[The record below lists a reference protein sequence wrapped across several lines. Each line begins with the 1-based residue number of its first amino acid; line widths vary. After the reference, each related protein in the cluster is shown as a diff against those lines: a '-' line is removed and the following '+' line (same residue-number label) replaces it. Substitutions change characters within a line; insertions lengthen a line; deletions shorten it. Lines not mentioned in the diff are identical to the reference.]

1 MIRAL
6 GDWLDSRT
14 GYRHLLYE
22 ALYEPIPGGASWHYV
37 WGSTLT
43 FVFAVQV
50 ITGLF
55 LWTAYSP
62 STLTAWESV
71 YYIQHEMSFG
81 WLVRGIHHFA
91 AQAMMILLALH
102 FMQVVIWGA
111 YRAPREINFWLGLIL
126 MQIVLGLALTGYLL
140 PWDQKGYYAT
150 QVATNIASVTPVVG
164 PALQQL
170 AQGGTSYGHQTLTR
184 FFALHA
190 GVLPALLVAFLGLH
204 VYVFRRHGITVFKK
218 YRDQPIAPFWPDQVL
233 KDAVACLVV
242 FATILFFVRWKGA
255 ELAGPADPSEAFSS
269 PRPEWYFLF
278 LFRFLKYEWV
288 EHNLGLAGGAI
299 YVPGAIMAVIALMP
313 IVGRWKLGHGFN
325 VAFTLAL
332 FGGAGYLTWVAL
344 DEDRRDP
351 ELQIAM
357 AEAHADGQRA
367 IELAHEFGI
376 PATGVLSLLKEDPK
390 TQGPRLFARHCKAC
404 HTYNGHDGT
413 HRPVTTATAADLG
426 QFGSREWVQKVLV
439 DYHEVF
445 APLMNGKEQQPDG
458 TVAIIGE
465 RFLAG
470 DMATWSKDNRAALT
484 DPANAESL
492 KALVEFVVQ
501 QSGRKDLEPIDESLA
516 KAGLDVFQLGTLKTG
531 TLSSGC
537 TDCHTMHVA
546 GQESPLSENPGSGV
560 PTLTGYAGK
569 EWLLRFIANPGHDDF
584 YGANNKMPAFAETM
598 TERER
603 QLLVDWMTGDYYQP
617 AESKH

>member
-14 GYRHLLYE
+14 GFRHLLYD
-22 ALYEPIPGGASWHYV
+22 ALYEPIPGGSSWHYV

-50 ITGLF
+50 ITGIF

-71 YYIQHEMSFG
+71 YFIQHEMSYG

-111 YRAPREINFWLGLIL
+111 YRAPREINFWLGLVL

-164 PALQQL
+164 PQIQQL
-170 AQGGTSYGHQTLTR
+170 AQGGPIYGHQTLTR

-218 YRDQPIAPFWPDQVL
+218 YQDQTIAPFWPDQVL
-233 KDAVACLVV
+233 KDAVACLAV
-242 FATILFFVRWKGA
+242 FATILFFVVRRGA

-278 LFRFLKYEWV
+278 LFRFLKFEAIDKM
-288 EHNLGLAGGAI
+288 GLAFGAI
-299 YVPGAIMAVIALMP
+299 YVPGAIMTVIALMP

-325 VAFTLAL
+325 VAFTFAL
-332 FGGAGYLTWVAL
+332 FAGAATLTGMAIY
-344 DEDRRDP
+344 EDRNDKD
-351 ELQIAM
+351 LQLAM
-357 AEAHADGQRA
+357 QEAHEDGKRA
-367 IELAHEFGI
+367 VELAREFGI
-376 PATGVLSLLKEDPK
+376 PATGVLSLLKEDPQ
-390 TQGPRLFARHCKAC
+390 TQGPRLFARKCASC

-413 HRPVTTATAADLG
+413 HRPVELATAADLG
-426 QFGSREWVQKVLV
+426 KFGSREWLKEVLIN
-439 DYHEVF
+439 YHNVF
-445 APLMNGKEQQPDG
+445 QPLMNAKEKQTDG
-458 TVAIIGE
+458 TEIVIGE
-465 RFLAG
+465 SFLAG
-470 DMATWSKDNRAALT
+470 EMATWSKDNQAALN
-484 DPANAESL
+484 DPANTASFN
-492 KALVEFVVQ
+492 ALVEFVVQ
-501 QSGRKDLEPIDESLA
+501 QSGRKDQGAIDESLA
-516 KAGLDVFQLGTLKTG
+516 TTGQEIFQLGTLKTG
-531 TLSSGC
+531 TLSGGC
-537 TDCHTMHVA
+537 TDCHAMHVA
-546 GQESPLSENPGSGV
+546 GQDAAISEGAGSGY

-569 EWLLRFIANPGHDDF
+569 DWLKRFIANPGHDDF
-584 YGANNKMPAFAETM
+584 YGTKNKMPAFGDSM
-598 TERER
+598 SEREL
-603 QLLVDWMTGDYYQP
+603 QLLVDWMTSEYFHS
-617 AESKH
+617 EHK